1 MFDLSL
7 QKNGAKLKSTV
18 RPNRVAA
25 QAFAPDFAGKNRN
38 PGQAIVPLR
47 IRRKTGAIAHD
58 DVDPAA
64 FSSGIRSPINPIS

>member
-7 QKNGAKLKSTV
+7 QKNGADLKSTV

-25 QAFAPDFAGKNRN
+25 QAFGPDSGGKNRI
-38 PGQAIVPLR
+38 PGQPIVPLR
-47 IRRKTGAIAHD
+47 IRRKTGATAHD

-64 FSSGIRSPINPIS
+64 FSGGNPKHQ